1 MRAIKK
7 EDLENI
13 NFYQTPKWLFDL
25 LLEGKITPG
34 AYCLYMLMYDR
45 TRLSSK
51 NNWIDEE
58 GEVFIIY
65 SWDSMREDRK
75 VKSNTQIKRDLD
87 KLYELGLLQ
96 VKRKYRDSNLYYLN
110 IYSGKEESEI
120 TQIVESNSEEK
131 VELHKVCESDYTKCD
146 SEITQFVEANNN
158 NFINNNLIITTTNQD
173 NINYKDQ
180 DTNQPE
186 KTSSSSFEKN
196 INEIKG
202 YLLENVKDIPTCK
215 NIMFLVENIGLSLE
229 RIKEVVNYATKSQKG
244 IGFIYKAL
252 EENWTLKDI
261 TYSTEKNISTTPT
274 ARGHKFNSEAI
285 DSTIEAKEAK
295 EEYTS
300 KIDRLQGIYQVLS
313 DTEKKKI
320 DDEAYQLAVEQYGP
334 TVAKIMARTKTK
346 FEILEKYYLLEK
358 GA

>member
-75 VKSNTQIKRDLD
+75 VKSNNQIKRDLD

-110 IYSGKEESEI
+110 IYSEKEE
-120 TQIVESNSEEK
+120 
-131 VELHKVCESDYTKCD
+131 

-173 NINYKDQ
+173 I
-180 DTNQPE
+180 NQPE
-186 KTSSSSFEKN
+186 KASSSSFEKN
-196 INEIKG
+196 INEIKRC
-202 YLLENVKDIPTCK
+202 LFENIKDIPTCK
-215 NIMFLVENIGLSLE
+215 NIMFLVENI
-229 RIKEVVNYATKSQKG
+229 
-244 IGFIYKAL
+244 
-252 EENWTLKDI
+252 
-261 TYSTEKNISTTPT
+261 
-274 ARGHKFNSEAI
+274 
-285 DSTIEAKEAK
+285 
-295 EEYTS
+295 
-300 KIDRLQGIYQVLS
+300 
-313 DTEKKKI
+313 
-320 DDEAYQLAVEQYGP
+320 DD
-334 TVAKIMARTKTK
+334 
-346 FEILEKYYLLEK
+346 
-358 GA
+358 

>member
-75 VKSNTQIKRDLD
+75 VKSNNQIKRDLD

-110 IYSGKEESEI
+110 IYSEKEESEI
-120 TQIVESNSEEK
+120 TQ
-131 VELHKVCESDYTKCD
+131 
-146 SEITQFVEANNN
+146 FVETNNN

-180 DTNQPE
+180 DTKQPE
-186 KTSSSSFEKN
+186 KASSSSFEKN
-196 INEIKG
+196 IKEIKK

-252 EENWTLKDI
+252 EENWALRDI
-261 TYSTEKNISTTPT
+261 TYSIEKNISTTPT

-285 DSTIEAKEAK
+285 DRTKEAKKAK
-295 EEYTS
+295 EEYTA
-300 KIDRLQGIYQVLS
+300 KIDRLQEIYQVLS
-313 DTEKKKI
+313 DSEKKKI
-320 DDEAYQLAVEQYGP
+320 DDDAYQLAIEQYGP

>member
-13 NFYQTPKWLFDL
+13 NFYKTPKWLFNL

-51 NNWIDEE
+51 NNWVDEG
-58 GEVFIIY
+58 GEVFILY

-75 VKSNTQIKRDLD
+75 VKSNNQIKRDLD

-110 IYSGKEESEI
+110 IYSEKEKNEI
-120 TQIVESNSEEK
+120 TQIVESNLEEK
-131 VELHKVCESDYTKCD
+131 VELHKLCESDSTKCV
-146 SEITQFVEANNN
+146 SEITQFVEANKN
-158 NFINNNLIITTTNQD
+158 NFNKNNLKRIMNHEEHDFFENLFKTIGVNFTTTNQ
-173 NINYKDQ
+173 KSVKKLL
-180 DTNQPE
+180 
-186 KTSSSSFEKN
+186 KTLN
-196 INEIKG
+196 RNEVEE
-202 YLLENVKDIPTCK
+202 YLLETYENMKTNP
-215 NIMFLVENIGLSLE
+215 NIENIEGAFSIKIMTGE
-229 RIKEVVNYATKSQKG
+229 RQSKYKEPVVDVPKSEIEFQEN
-244 IGFIYKAL
+244 KAL
-252 EENWTLKDI
+252 E
-261 TYSTEKNISTTPT
+261 
-274 ARGHKFNSEAI
+274 RGHKFNSEAI

-295 EEYTS
+295 EEYTA

-320 DDEAYQLAVEQYGP
+320 DDEAYQLAVEQYGV

-346 FEILEKYYLLEK
+346 FEILEKYYLLQK

>member
-1 MRAIKK
+1 MSKVNNEGYINIQGWMVSDLGLKGNELLIYAIIYGFSQDKESKFKGSLQYLADWTNSTKQGVQKVLKSLLEKQLLLKDEKIVNNIKFCEYRAI
-7 EDLENI
+7 
-13 NFYQTPKWLFDL
+13 
-25 LLEGKITPG
+25 
-34 AYCLYMLMYDR
+34 
-45 TRLSSK
+45 
-51 NNWIDEE
+51 
-58 GEVFIIY
+58 
-65 SWDSMREDRK
+65 RK
-75 VKSNTQIKRDLD
+75 VDTIQQSCMGYTTEFDEGMQQSYNN
-87 KLYELGLLQ
+87 KL
-96 VKRKYRDSNLYYLN
+96 
-110 IYSGKEESEI
+110 
-120 TQIVESNSEEK
+120 
-131 VELHKVCESDYTKCD
+131 
-146 SEITQFVEANNN
+146 
-158 NFINNNLIITTTNQD
+158 INNLEHKLDTTKQD

-180 DTNQPE
+180 DTNQLE

-252 EENWTLKDI
+252 EENWVLRDI
-261 TYSTEKNISTTPT
+261 TYSGSTTPT

-295 EEYTS
+295 EEYTA
-300 KIDRLQGIYQVLS
+300 KIDGLQGIYQDLS
-313 DTEKKKI
+313 DTERKKI

>member
-13 NFYQTPKWLFDL
+13 NFYQTPKWLFNL

-120 TQIVESNSEEK
+120 TQIVESHSEEK
-131 VELHKVCESDYTKCD
+131 VELHKMCESDYTKCD

-180 DTNQPE
+180 GINQPE
-186 KTSSSSFEKN
+186 KASSSFFEKN
-196 INEIKG
+196 IKEIKK

-261 TYSTEKNISTTPT
+261 IYSTEKNGSTTHT
-274 ARGHKFNSEAI
+274 ARGYKFNSEAI

-295 EEYTS
+295 EEYTA

-320 DDEAYQLAVEQYGP
+320 DDEAYQLAVKQYGP

>member
-58 GEVFIIY
+58 GEVFILY

-75 VKSNTQIKRDLD
+75 VKSNNQIKRDLD

-110 IYSGKEESEI
+110 IYSEKEESEI
-120 TQIVESNSEEK
+120 TQIVESNLEEK
-131 VELHKVCESDYTKCD
+131 VELHNLCESDSTKCV
-146 SEITQFVEANNN
+146 SEITQFVETNNN
-158 NFINNNLIITTTNQD
+158 NFNKNNLKRIMNHEEHDFFENLFKTIGVNFTTTNQKSVKKLLKTL
-173 NINYKDQ
+173 NR
-180 DTNQPE
+180 NQVE
-186 KTSSSSFEKN
+186 E
-196 INEIKG
+196 
-202 YLLENVKDIPTCK
+202 YLLETYENMKTNPNIENVEGAFSIKIMTGERQSKYKEPVVDILK
-215 NIMFLVENIGLSLE
+215 SEIEFQENKELE
-229 RIKEVVNYATKSQKG
+229 
-244 IGFIYKAL
+244 
-252 EENWTLKDI
+252 
-261 TYSTEKNISTTPT
+261 
-274 ARGHKFNSEAI
+274 RGHKFNSEAI
-285 DSTIEAKEAK
+285 DSTKKAKRAK
-295 EEYTS
+295 EEYTA
-300 KIDRLQGIYQVLS
+300 KIDRLQEIYQVLS
-313 DTEKKKI
+313 DSEKKKI
-320 DDEAYQLAVEQYGP
+320 DDDAYQLAIEQYGP
-334 TVAKIMARTKTK
+334 TVAKIMVRTKTK

>member
-1 MRAIKK
+1 MSRMKIKDFK
-7 EDLENI
+7 KLE
-13 NFYQTPKWLFDL
+13 FYQLPKWLLNVNGLKPVDIVIYTLAFNNW
-25 LLEGKITPG
+25 K
-34 AYCLYMLMYDR
+34 
-45 TRLSSK
+45 LSVK
-51 NNWIDEE
+51 NNLVNENDEIYFFMTHEGIREEIEIGKDQVIDSIKRL
-58 GEVFIIY
+58 VKSKVIIQ
-65 SWDSMREDRK
+65 EK
-75 VKSNTQIKRDLD
+75 VKGKATRFYLEDDLNQIQFKETKKLESSRKNSTTKNPTSVVGKSNYTSTENPTTSQSENTDINKTNLLNKTKLIK
-87 KLYELGLLQ
+87 
-96 VKRKYRDSNLYYLN
+96 
-110 IYSGKEESEI
+110 
-120 TQIVESNSEEK
+120 
-131 VELHKVCESDYTKCD
+131 
-146 SEITQFVEANNN
+146 
-158 NFINNNLIITTTNQD
+158 TTTKLNYIYPIDNPNKKNNSSFILDDSKELKKYLID
-173 NINYKDQ
+173 NIQ
-180 DTNQPE
+180 
-186 KTSSSSFEKN
+186 
-196 INEIKG
+196 
-202 YLLENVKDIPTCK
+202 DIPTCK

-261 TYSTEKNISTTPT
+261 TYSIEKNISTTPT

-295 EEYTS
+295 EEYTA

-346 FEILEKYYLLEK
+346 FEILEKYYLLEE